1 LLKSMTGYAK
11 VEKFS
16 EKFRVSCEVK
26 SLNSKGLDINVSL
39 PYYLS
44 SKEIEIT
51 KIISSFLTRG
61 KVNVR
66 INVKFLTPVNLSIDY
81 VMAKSYYDT
90 LEGVRESLGIQ
101 NSIVLG
107 DLLNFRE
114 IFRGDIEDEVVEE
127 LWNFTKEVLSSS
139 LEMLVEERKKEGQK
153 ICKDIENMVNKIEE
167 ITLNIEKVAS
177 DMKEEI
183 AKKLRESVEEILPE
197 NVEMDTNQF
206 ETAVALIAD
215 KADIRE
221 EIERLKSHID
231 RMKELLLKDEP
242 VGMLFNFL
250 TQEVHR
256 EFNTILSKSRMLE
269 ISNLALEGK
278 YINSQLKEQ
287 IQNVE

>member
-1 LLKSMTGYAK
+1 MLKSMTGYVK

-269 ISNLALEGK
+269 ISNFALEGK

>member
-1 LLKSMTGYAK
+1 
-11 VEKFS
+11 
-16 EKFRVSCEVK
+16 
-26 SLNSKGLDINVSL
+26 
-39 PYYLS
+39 
-44 SKEIEIT
+44 
-51 KIISSFLTRG
+51 
-61 KVNVR
+61 
-66 INVKFLTPVNLSIDY
+66 
-81 VMAKSYYDT
+81 
-90 LEGVRESLGIQ
+90 
-101 NSIVLG
+101 
-107 DLLNFRE
+107 
-114 IFRGDIEDEVVEE
+114 
-127 LWNFTKEVLSSS
+127 WNFTKEVLSSS